1 MSDSRDPPASSP
13 AARRRMQANRRR
25 DTQPELALRRE
36 LHARGWR
43 YRVDHPPIAGLRR
56 RADVV
61 FTRRKVAVYVD
72 GCYWHSCPVHG
83 TTAKTN
89 AEFWASKLAAN
100 ERRDRDTDRALI
112 EAGWR
117 VVRIWEHESPV
128 EAADRLEAV
137 LGDSG

>member
-1 MSDSRDPPASSP
+1 
-13 AARRRMQANRRR
+13 
-25 DTQPELALRRE
+25 
-36 LHARGWR
+36 
-43 YRVDHPPIAGLRR
+43 VDHPPIAGLRR

-72 GCYWHSCPVHG
+72 GCYWHSCPMHG
-83 TTAKTN
+83 TTAKAN

-137 LGDSG
+137 LRDSG